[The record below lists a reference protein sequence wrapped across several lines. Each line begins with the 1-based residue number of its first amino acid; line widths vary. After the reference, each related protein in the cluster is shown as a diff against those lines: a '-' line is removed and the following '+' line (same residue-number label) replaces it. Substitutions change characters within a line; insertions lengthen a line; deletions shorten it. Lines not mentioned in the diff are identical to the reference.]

1 MTNDELAREINTTKQ
16 TLYHW
21 RKSKPT
27 LYKILMAYKNG
38 DDNIETKLINDIIEH
53 TKKLN
58 EKEQEKLLLEIKLK
72 LIQKELEKYN

>member
-38 DDNIETKLINDIIEH
+38 DDNIETKL
-53 TKKLN
+53 N
-58 EKEQEKLLLEIKLK
+58 EKEQEKLLFEIKLK